1 MKINES
7 KILFLFFYVFLFS
20 SVSFSQA
27 VGKIYSRE
35 EANNL
40 FGNVI
45 DSTSISLCD
54 LISAINQTQNY
65 VMFQI
70 INGELIILGDGRK
83 VLYPVG
89 KIVDPKEV
97 FALFSKSKVIELL
110 CLSSGNTVAVE
121 KRQNHLTVTFGLN
134 TLEFGEPC
142 PPICY

>member
-7 KILFLFFYVFLFS
+7 KILFLFFYIFLFS
-20 SVSFSQA
+20 TACFSQT
-27 VGKIYSRE
+27 VGKIYGKE
-35 EANNL
+35 EANAL

-70 INGELIILGDGRK
+70 INGELIILGDGRE
-83 VLYPVG
+83 VLYPVD

-97 FALFSKSKVIELL
+97 FALFSKSKVVELL
-110 CLSSGNTVAVE
+110 SLSSGNLVTVE
-121 KRQNHLTVTFGLN
+121 KRQSHLTVTFGLN
-134 TLEFGEPC
+134 TLEEGWPC
-142 PPICY
+142 PPMCN